1 MRTPVGHLDVFIK
14 TALSCA
20 CDRRTVLLNAA
31 SAGATSQRICY
42 APEFRN
48 FRRRGLG
55 HVLGQGSMGLHTRAD
70 LYVLWRE
77 NTYRPF
83 QRLANV
89 PAVYTEVR
97 GLWLRETMELK
108 RFSPERKFE
117 KKEFVR
123 FERKP
128 ETSWALEIGDIN
140 DTKNPP
146 KGVQYSRHSLVELD
160 AEVNYGLLQA
170 PIVARV

>member
-1 MRTPVGHLDVFIK
+1 MAGKYIQAISAACKRARGIHRSARSAATRNYGIEALQSRTEI
-14 TALSCA
+14 
-20 CDRRTVLLNAA
+20 
-31 SAGATSQRICY
+31 
-42 APEFRN
+42 
-48 FRRRGLG
+48 
-55 HVLGQGSMGLHTRAD
+55 
-70 LYVLWRE
+70 RE
-77 NTYRPF
+77 
-83 QRLANV
+83 
-89 PAVYTEVR
+89 
-97 GLWLRETMELK
+97 
-108 RFSPERKFE
+108 
-117 KKEFVR
+117 KEFVR